1 MEGEIISLG
10 IEGTADTLGVG
21 IVSSSGKIL
30 SNVVKNQPLTTGIHP
45 REAAQHHAENM
56 HLTVRKALEISGIN
70 LKEVDLISFSRGPG
84 LGPCL
89 RIAAVSARTLALMCK
104 LPILGVNHCIAHIEI
119 GRLLTGAI
127 DPLTL
132 YVSGGNTQIIAF
144 ESGKY
149 RIFGETLDIAV
160 GNCIDQF
167 ARSMN
172 LGNPGG
178 PVVEKLAK
186 EGDYFNLPYV
196 VKGMDLSFSGILTAA
211 IESTKKHRIEDVCY
225 SLQETIFAM
234 LVEVTERALAHGE
247 KNEVM
252 LVGGVAANKRLQ
264 EMLSLMTQDHGVQF
278 YVPNKEVL
286 GDNGVMIAWLGILM
300 HNAGITQKI
309 EDTTVLQ
316 RYRADD
322 IEVGWR

>member
-1 MEGEIISLG
+1 
-10 IEGTADTLGVG
+10 
-21 IVSSSGKIL
+21 
-30 SNVVKNQPLTTGIHP
+30 
-45 REAAQHHAENM
+45 
-56 HLTVRKALEISGIN
+56 
-70 LKEVDLISFSRGPG
+70 
-84 LGPCL
+84 
-89 RIAAVSARTLALMCK
+89 
-104 LPILGVNHCIAHIEI
+104 
-119 GRLLTGAI
+119 
-127 DPLTL
+127 
-132 YVSGGNTQIIAF
+132 
-144 ESGKY
+144 
-149 RIFGETLDIAV
+149 
-160 GNCIDQF
+160 
-167 ARSMN
+167 MN

-211 IESTKKHRIEDVCY
+211 IESTKKHRIEDVCC
-225 SLQETIFAM
+225 SLQETIFTM

-264 EMLSLMTQDHGVQF
+264 EMLSMMTQDHGVQF

-322 IEVGWR
+322 TEVGWR